1 MPLPWV
7 DAKGPESVVITGPE
21 FDQPIELM
29 DTADIDLMS
38 RLMEQSGIWYG
49 TGDLPKPLAKQP
61 GELGPAYTLTWVNGG
76 PPGKSVAER
85 TIRQF
90 IYLDAER
97 GPMIHTPAQKT
108 LENWGPGVIGWFT
121 ASDHLPDT
129 LAKLGVPLDEQV
141 ADQSLSTYQ
150 FDRTFWYFAAAGLAI
165 IIGLAVKV
173 GARRLRA

>member
-1 MPLPWV
+1 MQPRYSIQVRILMRVLAGAALIATVIFGVISRV

-97 GPMIHTPAQKT
+97 GPMIHTPAQET
-108 LENWGPGVIGWFT
+108 LENWGPGVIGWFH
-121 ASDHLPDT
+121 S
-129 LAKLGVPLDEQV
+129 V
-141 ADQSLSTYQ
+141 
-150 FDRTFWYFAAAGLAI
+150 
-165 IIGLAVKV
+165 
-173 GARRLRA
+173 